1 MARTETPITSDLE
14 DIRYRWRPS
23 ATGDIGGLYGL
34 PRVRAGYDK
43 IRALDINE
51 IRQELEV
58 LMGHTHDY
66 TEAAGGGT
74 TTTTCG

>member
-1 MARTETPITSDLE
+1 MPETGTP
-14 DIRYRWRPS
+14 RPS
-23 ATGDIGGLYGL
+23 DHSEIKYSWRRSETGETGGRYMM

-43 IRALDINE
+43 IRAVDINE
-51 IRQELEV
+51 LRQELEV

-66 TEAAGGGT
+66 TDDAGGGT